1 MKKRHEKMGEKGVNK
16 KTQKRDAKKKMHEK
30 LTQDGSRWF
39 LMCSFKWFH
48 QMVSSP
54 FNSPVS
60 LNHLM
65 VIFKANLFRL
75 SLKHLIR

>member
-1 MKKRHEKMGEKGVNK
+1 MKKCGKIGVNK
-16 KTQKRDAKKKMHEK
+16 KTRKRDAKKKMHEK
-30 LTQDGSRWF
+30 LTQQGSRWF